1 MKIGIAKEIAGGGK
15 EHRAILLPREVKR
28 LVEAGHQ
35 VYVEKGLGARIYVPD
50 DEYRKVGARVISTRK
65 HIFDK
70 EIVVKLKPPL
80 PQEFK
85 MLKNN
90 LLFSMLHAEQNPS
103 FVKALKATGTKA
115 IAMELVENSAGERL
129 ISCSHMGGE
138 QGMIM
143 AFYMAEKIATDCH
156 VLILGYGDISSGAIK
171 VALSL
176 GARVKILRKSEY
188 RYIRHFLRNKDIV
201 VNGIKWPEEKRDRK
215 EYLVTRNMLTLLN
228 GAAVIL
234 DLSVDYPN
242 PIETCHPTLLNNPCY
257 TVDGVKHISIFGY
270 PGLVP
275 ISSAKLYSKQVLPV
289 LLNIASTRLNR
300 LPKYLKKALVVP

>member
-1 MKIGIAKEIAGGGK
+1 MKIGIAKEIGAGGK

-28 LVEAGHQ
+28 LVEAGHH

-50 DEYRKVGARVISTRK
+50 GEYRKTGARVISTRR

-103 FVKALKATGTKA
+103 FVKALKAAGAKA
-115 IAMELVENSAGERL
+115 IAMEFVKNNAGERL

-143 AFYMAEKIATDCH
+143 AFHMAEKTATDCN

-176 GARVKILRKSEY
+176 GTRVKILRKSEY
-188 RYIRHFLRNKDIV
+188 RYIKHFLRNKDIV
-201 VNGIKWPEEKRDRK
+201 VNGIRWPKEKRDRK
-215 EYLVTRNMLTLLN
+215 EYLITRNMLALLS
-228 GAAVIL
+228 GGAVIL

-242 PIETCHPTLLNNPCY
+242 PIETCHPTLLDSPCY

-275 ISSAKLYSKQVLPV
+275 ISSAKLYSKQIFPV
-289 LLNIASTRLNR
+289 LLKIASTGLNR
-300 LPKYLKKALVVP
+300 LPKYLKKALVIP